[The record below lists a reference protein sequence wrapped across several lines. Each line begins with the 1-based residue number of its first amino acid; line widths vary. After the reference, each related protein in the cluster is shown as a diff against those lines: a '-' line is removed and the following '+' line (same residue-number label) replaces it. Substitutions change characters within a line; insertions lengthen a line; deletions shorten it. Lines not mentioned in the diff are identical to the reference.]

1 MSKTKKRLVSL
12 LLVLTMAVGLLGVNV
27 FAFEAPT
34 QAKSVYETYTVLGD
48 SIPTGYGIVK
58 TADGKYLSPHG
69 KYVSNAYPE
78 IVEQT
83 LGVKNFNIQCRSGF
97 RTVEALRMIDPSVV
111 DTWTEDEL
119 AFSDFMLKYLD
130 QMDEKEIT
138 ELQAVAYDQIKNS
151 DLITIN
157 LANNDILSYSSMR
170 STMEAMNGTGNTSL
184 FVALGAL
191 AEEANKAGGLG
202 ELIGTLLNNGV
213 TIGFLSQYM
222 LEGFQMY
229 MKNWNKLIA
238 KIREINP
245 DAKILAIGMY
255 NPFSTMKL
263 TDASLLEIGRIM
275 DPMIQMVNAYISLGS
290 EMKDEYTFV
299 DVMGTQAFTFPSFF
313 DSSVFANFTLY
324 VHPTEEGHA
333 YIADKILNALGENA
347 EGSVKGEDFNVNVPS
362 KVSGGSV
369 TASAMTAKAGKE
381 VTVTVKADG
390 SHDLETVTFVEGRGN
405 QMMIAPDADGNYTFR
420 MPSSD
425 VNVVAAFKDCPSAA
439 FSDLDRSRWY
449 HDPIDYV
456 LSKGIMSG
464 ISKKEF
470 APDAKLTRGMIVQM
484 LYAMAGKPDAGKAP
498 FSDVSAGRYYAKAVA
513 WAEAK
518 GIVAGFEDG
527 TFRPDANVTR
537 EQLAVI
543 LHGYAESIGASD
555 ITAGDLTSFPD
566 GDSVSEWAAESVAW
580 AVGAGLIAGRPDG
593 NIAPTATASRAEVA
607 QMLANFCAA
616 FVD

>member
-1 MSKTKKRLVSL
+1 MKKTKKRLISL
-12 LLVLTMAVGLLGVNV
+12 MLVLTMAVGLLGVNV
-27 FAFEAPT
+27 FAFEAPA
-34 QAKSVYETYTVLGD
+34 QAETVYETYTVLGD

-58 TADGKYLSPHG
+58 DADGKYWSPHG
-69 KYVSNAYPE
+69 KYVSNSYPA
-78 IVEQT
+78 IVEQE

-111 DTWTEDEL
+111 DEWTEDEL

-130 QMDEKEIT
+130 QMDETEIA

-157 LANNDILSYSSMR
+157 LANNDILSYSSMK
-170 STMEAMNGTGNTSL
+170 STMEALNGTGNTSL

-191 AEEANKAGGLG
+191 ATQANEAGGLG

-213 TIGFLSQYM
+213 TIGFLGQYM

-229 MKNWNKLIA
+229 MQNWNKLIA

-255 NPFSTMKL
+255 NPFTTLKL
-263 TDASLLEIGRIM
+263 TDASLLEIGRLM
-275 DPMIQMVNAYISLGS
+275 DPMIQMVNAYISMGS
-290 EMKDEYTFV
+290 EMKDEYTYV

-313 DSSVFANFTLY
+313 DPTVFSNFTLY

-333 YIADKILNALGENA
+333 YMAEKILDALGENA
-347 EGSVKGEDFNVNVPS
+347 EGSEKGTTFHVNVPS
-362 KVSGGSV
+362 SVKGGTV
-369 TASAMTAKAGKE
+369 TTSAAASTAGKD
-381 VTVTVKADG
+381 VTVSVKADS
-390 SHDLETVTFVEGRGN
+390 SHDLDEVTFVTGGGN
-405 QMMIAPDADGNYTFR
+405 VMMIAPDADGNYNFR

-439 FSDLDRSRWY
+439 FKDLDRSRWY

-456 LSKGIMSG
+456 LDKGIMAG
-464 ISKKEF
+464 ISKTEF

-498 FSDVSAGRYYAKAVA
+498 FSDVSSGRYYAKAVA
-513 WAEAK
+513 WAAEN
-518 GIVAGFEDG
+518 GIVSGFEDG
-527 TFRPDANVTR
+527 TFRPDSNVTR

-543 LHGYAESIGASD
+543 LNGYAKSIEASD
-555 ITAGDLTSFPD
+555 VTAGDLSSFPD
-566 GDSVSEWAAESVAW
+566 GGSVSEWATDAVAW
-580 AVGAGLIAGRPDG
+580 AVGAGLIAGRTDG
-593 NIAPTATASRAEVA
+593 NIAPAASASRAEVA
-607 QMLANFCAA
+607 QMLANFCAE